1 MKPTFTLFDA
11 ADYLED
17 EETIAAYLNAAI
29 ESGDTEL
36 LLVALK
42 DVANARSMTQL
53 AKDSGLARA
62 SLYKALTPGAKPQFE
77 TVMKVAGALGL
88 KLEFHPVTQH

>member
-1 MKPTFTLFDA
+1 MKPTFTPFDA
-11 ADYLED
+11 ADYLND
-17 EETIAAYLNAAI
+17 ENTIAAYLNAAA
-29 ESGDTEL
+29 EHGDTEL
-36 LLVALK
+36 LLIALK
-42 DVANARSMTQL
+42 DVANACSMTQL

-88 KLEFHPVTQH
+88 KLEFHPAH

>member
-1 MKPTFTLFDA
+1 MKPTFTPFDA

-42 DVANARSMTQL
+42 DVANARSDSIS
-53 AKDSGLARA
+53 KDSGLARA

-88 KLEFHPVTQH
+88 KLEFHPVSQH

>member
-1 MKPTFTLFDA
+1 MKPTFTQFDA
-11 ADYLED
+11 ADYLSD
-17 EETIAAYLNAAI
+17 EETIAAYLNAAV
-29 ESGDTEL
+29 ESGNTEL
-36 LLVALK
+36 LLLALK
-42 DVANARSMTQL
+42 DVANSRSMTQL

-88 KLEFHPVTQH
+88 KLEFHPTH

>member
-1 MKPTFTLFDA
+1 MKPTFTPFDA
-11 ADYLED
+11 ADYLTD
-17 EETIAAYLNAAI
+17 EETIAAYLNAAA
-29 ESGDTEL
+29 EHGDTEL
-36 LLVALK
+36 LLIALK

-62 SLYKALTPGAKPQFE
+62 SLYKALNPGAKPQFE

-88 KLEFHPVTQH
+88 KLEFHPANTQ

>member
-1 MKPTFTLFDA
+1 MKPTFTPFDA
-11 ADYLED
+11 ADYLKD

>member
-1 MKPTFTLFDA
+1 MKPTFTPFDA
-11 ADYLED
+11 ADYLTD
-17 EETIAAYLNAAI
+17 EETIAAYLNAAA
-29 ESGDTEL
+29 EDGDTEL
-36 LLVALK
+36 LLIALK

-62 SLYKALTPGAKPQFE
+62 SLYKALTPGSKPQFE

-88 KLEFHPVTQH
+88 KLEFHPAP

>member
-1 MKPTFTLFDA
+1 MKPTFTPFDG
-11 ADYLED
+11 ADYLAD

-36 LLVALK
+36 LLMALK

-77 TVMKVAGALGL
+77 TVMKVASALGL
-88 KLEFHPVTQH
+88 KVEFHPANPH